1 MCLPVRIVVMDLNP
15 YESPAAPS
23 QARNERANRLTRLF
37 ISLIC
42 PGLCAAVAMYFVF
55 RWGLRPYALFGMIFG
70 GIAGFVGGLLNNA
83 ISACYRKFTA
93 K

>member
-1 MCLPVRIVVMDLNP
+1 MEPNP
-15 YESPAAPS
+15 YESPTAPHR
-23 QARNERANRLTRLF
+23 ATDERASRLTRLL

-42 PGLCAAVAMYFVF
+42 PAICAAVAMYFVIK
-55 RWGLRPYALFGMIFG
+55 WGLRPYALFGMIFG

-83 ISACYRKFTA
+83 ISACYRKFAA

>member
-1 MCLPVRIVVMDLNP
+1 MQVNP
-15 YESPAAPS
+15 YESPTAPN
-23 QARNERANRLTRLF
+23 QATDERASHLTRLF

-42 PGLCAAVAMYFVF
+42 PGLCAAVAMFFVIK
-55 RWGLRPYALFGMIFG
+55 WGLRPYALFGMIFG

-83 ISACYRKFTA
+83 ISVCYRKFTS

>member
-1 MCLPVRIVVMDLNP
+1 
-15 YESPAAPS
+15 
-23 QARNERANRLTRLF
+23 
-37 ISLIC
+37 
-42 PGLCAAVAMYFVF
+42 MYFVF

-83 ISACYRKFTA
+83 ISAGYRTFIA